1 MIHVY
6 KFLSFS
12 TRAMETLEQ
21 VLEETEFDET
31 ASLSVGGLVAI
42 LHKPKGPF
50 KGLDIFATDDKVR
63 MLVAW
68 P

>member
-6 KFLSFS
+6 NLLSFS
-12 TRAMETLEQ
+12 TRAMENLEQ
-21 VLEETEFDET
+21 VLEETELNET
-31 ASLSVGGLVAI
+31 TCLSVGSLVAM

-50 KGLDIFATDDKVR
+50 EGLEIFATDNKVR